1 MKDKNEKLL
10 TVAEF
15 RRKGFR
21 VDINHLR
28 RVKGAPG
35 VLAFKWNFSNRD
47 LIDPHGGATEACLVD
62 FKGRIARGIAKVS
75 WRDAYNRKI
84 GIHIALQRALEN
96 LEKV

>member
-1 MKDKNEKLL
+1 MKDNQEKLL

-35 VLAFKWNFSNRD
+35 VLALKWHFANHN
-47 LIDPHGGATEACLVD
+47 LIDPHGGETEACLVD
-62 FKGRIARGIAKVS
+62 LKGRVARGTAKVS

-84 GIHIALQRALEN
+84 GIHIALKRALEN
-96 LEKV
+96 LENV